1 MFRLQMFPESQL
13 RLKFLVVHKSESND
27 FLATC
32 ILLSGNMINI
42 QNFMKC

>member
-13 RLKFLVVHKSESND
+13 RLKFLVVRKSESND
-27 FLATC
+27 LLAT

>member
-27 FLATC
+27 LLAT

-42 QNFMKC
+42 QNFM